1 MEWLSVRR
9 PLLTQKGSCPN
20 SVLVPQ
26 ECTFSLHSHPFILT
40 NSWFKFVLFSSSYY
54 FVYFVEYCLVK
65 HQMII
70 TNLFIKHTYS
80 LMYKQYS
87 CKKKNK
93 KIILTHIHIS
103 FTHEMSFCHVCSLSI
118 IISQKWERKK
128 LSDNTLYNKPGQRI
142 LLKKKNKITR
152 WNGN

>member
-1 MEWLSVRR
+1 
-9 PLLTQKGSCPN
+9 
-20 SVLVPQ
+20 
-26 ECTFSLHSHPFILT
+26 
-40 NSWFKFVLFSSSYY
+40 
-54 FVYFVEYCLVK
+54 
-65 HQMII
+65 
-70 TNLFIKHTYS
+70 
-80 LMYKQYS
+80 MYKQYS

-142 LLKKKNKITR
+142 LLKKEKQNNKMKWKLVIE
-152 WNGN
+152 WNILEFGYTSHDNIASGTKDK